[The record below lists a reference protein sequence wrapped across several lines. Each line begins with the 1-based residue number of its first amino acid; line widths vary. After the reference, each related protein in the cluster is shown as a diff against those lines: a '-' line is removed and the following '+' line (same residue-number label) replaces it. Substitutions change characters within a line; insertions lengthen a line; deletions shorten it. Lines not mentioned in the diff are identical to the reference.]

1 MATAKVTINGVDIL
15 DLTDATAQNANIVSP
30 YTSYGSDGSKK
41 TGDIASKS
49 SSDLTASG
57 ATVTAPAGY
66 YASNATKT
74 VASGTEGTPTA
85 TKGTVSNHA
94 VTVTPSV
101 TNTAGY
107 ISGGTKTGTGV
118 SVSASE
124 LVSGSQTITTNNTY
138 DVTNLASVI
147 VNVAGSSTPTLL
159 NTTSIGSVNTT
170 STQAASLNVSCEVSG
185 INSYDLLIVES
196 SVNSTTNGRHA
207 ATIGLIFLTA
217 GSAIGT
223 KNGATIATAKLNIK
237 LSSNGTATSSV
248 STTAY
253 GIYPNSCSISSGTAS
268 IPMYRRYNST
278 STGTINGTYTARVY
292 GVKLYD
298 LIGG

>member
-1 MATAKVTINGVDIL
+1 MANPDISL
-15 DLTDATAQNANIVSP
+15 L
-30 YTSYGSDGSKK
+30 
-41 TGDIASKS
+41 
-49 SSDLTASG
+49 G
-57 ATVTAPAGY
+57 ATYSGVAGVTLP
-66 YASNATKT
+66 K
-74 VASGTEGTPTA
+74 SGGGTA
-85 TKGTVSNHA
+85 TFPWV
-94 VTVTPSV
+94 
-101 TNTAGY
+101 
-107 ISGGTKTGTGV
+107 
-118 SVSASE
+118 E
-124 LVSGSQTITTNNTY
+124 GSQTITTNNTY

-147 VNVAGSSTPTLL
+147 VNVAGSGGIGTLL
-159 NTTSIGSVNTT
+159 NTTSIGTVSTT

-196 SVNSTTNGRHA
+196 SVNTKTNGRHA

-217 GSAIGT
+217 SSAIGT
-223 KNGATIATAKLNIK
+223 KSGATVATAKLNIK
-237 LSSNGTATSSV
+237 LSSNGTATSST

-253 GIYPNSCSISSGTAS
+253 GVYPNSCSVSDGTAS

>member
-170 STQAASLNVSCEVSG
+170 STQAASLNVSCAVSG

-196 SVNSTTNGRHA
+196 SVN
-207 ATIGLIFLTA
+207 
-217 GSAIGT
+217 
-223 KNGATIATAKLNIK
+223 
-237 LSSNGTATSSV
+237 
-248 STTAY
+248 
-253 GIYPNSCSISSGTAS
+253 
-268 IPMYRRYNST
+268 
-278 STGTINGTYTARVY
+278 
-292 GVKLYD
+292 
-298 LIGG
+298 